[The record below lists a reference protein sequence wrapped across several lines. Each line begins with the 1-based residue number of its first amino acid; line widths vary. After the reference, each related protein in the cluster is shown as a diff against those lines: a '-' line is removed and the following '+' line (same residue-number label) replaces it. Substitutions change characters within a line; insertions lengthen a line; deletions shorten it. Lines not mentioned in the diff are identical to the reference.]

1 MYLQIFNLAIN
12 KSFTNWFPSIVLP
25 IRSTMDALVFDIF
38 LHIDTLISSIRHFSI
53 RLQLC
58 WTMALPVF
66 PLGFDVHLNQIFR
79 DFNFSL
85 FLSFALK
92 LPYLFIASL

>member
-53 RLQLC
+53 KLQLC

-66 PLGFDVHLNQIFR
+66 PLGFDVHLNQIFKEISI
-79 DFNFSL
+79 FHYFSHL
-85 FLSFALK
+85 H
-92 LPYLFIASL
+92 